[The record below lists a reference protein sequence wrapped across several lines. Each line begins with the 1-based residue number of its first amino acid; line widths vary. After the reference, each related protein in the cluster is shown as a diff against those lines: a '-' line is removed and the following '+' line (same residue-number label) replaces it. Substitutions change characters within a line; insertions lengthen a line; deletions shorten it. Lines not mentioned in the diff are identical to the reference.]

1 MAACRAFNRTPRRR
15 VGALSRQE
23 VDARPRDALITD
35 GAGRYTCG
43 MQDRNLAL
51 EVVRITEAAALAS
64 ARLMGRGDR
73 KLADHVAVEAMRIAF
88 DAMDI
93 CGTVV
98 IGEGERD
105 EAPMLFIGERVGAGW
120 HSPDATSPKVDIAVD
135 PLEGTNLCAT
145 GEPDA
150 ISVIAIADD
159 GQFLNAPDTYMQKI
173 AVGPEARHV
182 IDLRE
187 SPTWNL
193 ERIAKAKGKSVQDC
207 TAVILDRERHSELIA
222 EVRQAGARIRLI
234 GDGDVSG
241 AVMTAN
247 PDSGIDVL
255 FGIGGAP
262 EGVIAAAALKCV
274 GGALQGRLRFRSDE
288 ERARAVRMGVKPE
301 DTIYSIDELAQGDV
315 MFAATGVTK
324 GYLLDGVRFFGEGAK
339 TESIVMRSKTGTVRV
354 INATHHFNTKPKYS
368 WATGLEP

>member
-1 MAACRAFNRTPRRR
+1 
-15 VGALSRQE
+15 
-23 VDARPRDALITD
+23 
-35 GAGRYTCG
+35 

-51 EVVRITEAAALAS
+51 EVVRITEAAAIAS

-73 KLADHVAVEAMRIAF
+73 KLADRVAVEAMRQAF
-88 DAMDI
+88 DSIDI
-93 CGTVV
+93 RGTVV

-105 EAPMLFIGERVGAGW
+105 EAPMLFIGEQVGAGW
-120 HSPDATSPKVDIAVD
+120 HDGAAASPKVDIAVD

-145 GEPDA
+145 GAPDA
-150 ISVIAIADD
+150 ICVIAIADD

-173 AVGPEARHV
+173 AVGPEARGA

-193 ERIAKAKGKSVQDC
+193 QRIAKAKGKKVEELA
-207 TAVILDRERHSELIA
+207 AVILDRDRHAELIG

-241 AVMTAN
+241 AVMTCN

-255 FGIGGAP
+255 FGTGGAP
-262 EGVIAAAALKCV
+262 EGVLAAAALRCV
-274 GGALQGRLRFRSDE
+274 GGELQGRLRFRSDE
-288 ERARAVRMGVKPE
+288 ERARATKMGVKASDHIYATE
-301 DTIYSIDELAQGDV
+301 DLAAGHV

-324 GYLLDGVRFFGEGAK
+324 GYLLDGVRFVGGGAR
-339 TESIVMRSKTGTVRV
+339 TESIVMRSKSGTVRQ
-354 INATHHFNTKPKYS
+354 ISATHDFVRKPV
-368 WATGLEP
+368 ATVN

>member
-1 MAACRAFNRTPRRR
+1 
-15 VGALSRQE
+15 
-23 VDARPRDALITD
+23 
-35 GAGRYTCG
+35 

-73 KLADHVAVEAMRIAF
+73 KHADHVAVEAMRRAF

-93 CGTVV
+93 RGTVV

-105 EAPMLFIGERVGAGW
+105 EAPMLFIGETVGAGW
-120 HSPDATSPKVDIAVD
+120 HTKDSDSPKVDIAVD
-135 PLEGTNLCAT
+135 PLEGTNLCAV
-145 GEPDA
+145 GAPDA

-173 AVGPEARHV
+173 ACGPEARGQ

-187 SPTWNL
+187 SATWNL
-193 ERIAKAKGKSVQDC
+193 QRIAKAKNKKVEDC
-207 TAVILDRERHSELIA
+207 TAVILDRDRHAELIG

-241 AVMTAN
+241 AVMTCN
-247 PDSGIDVL
+247 PESGIDVL
-255 FGIGGAP
+255 FGTGGAP
-262 EGVIAAAALKCV
+262 EGVISAAALKCV
-274 GGALQGRLRFRSDE
+274 GGELQGRLRFRSPE
-288 ERARAVRMGVKPE
+288 EKARGERMGIKDEHRIYGIE
-301 DTIYSIDELAQGDV
+301 DLAKGDV

-324 GYLLDGVRFFGEGAK
+324 GYLLDGVRFFGDSAK
-339 TESIVMRSKTGTVRV
+339 TESIVMRSKSGTVRV
-354 INATHHFNTKPKYS
+354 INATHHFNTKPRYS
-368 WATGLEP
+368 WATGLSES